1 MFTLTS
7 FDDIAG
13 IAQGVEITNPNMVE
27 RIRRAADSLNR
38 HEIAAHL
45 GQAIT
50 EATDAAHVR
59 DFEEVQ
65 FGEAS
70 ADAIVDCEYYEDL
83 AAAWSLIASEHQ
95 LTIPHSIFAHDGS
108 VH

>member
-7 FDDIAG
+7 FDEIAG
-13 IAQGVEITNPNMVE
+13 IAHGIETTNPCMVE

-38 HEIAAHL
+38 HEIAARL
-45 GQAIT
+45 ADAIT
-50 EATDAAHVR
+50 EANDAGHVR
-59 DFEEVQ
+59 AFEEAQ

-70 ADAIVDCEYYEDL
+70 ADAIVDCEYYDDL

-95 LTIPHSIFAHDGS
+95 LVSPHVLLAHDGS

>member
-13 IAQGVEITNPNMVE
+13 IAHGIETTNPCMVE
-27 RIRRAADSLNR
+27 RIRRAADSMGR
-38 HEIAAHL
+38 HEIAARL

-50 EATDAAHVR
+50 EATDAAHAR
-59 DFEEVQ
+59 DF
-65 FGEAS
+65 
-70 ADAIVDCEYYEDL
+70 AIVDCEYYDDL
-83 AAAWSLIASEHQ
+83 AAAWSLVASEHQ
-95 LTIPHSIFAHDGS
+95 LIVPHSIFAHDGS